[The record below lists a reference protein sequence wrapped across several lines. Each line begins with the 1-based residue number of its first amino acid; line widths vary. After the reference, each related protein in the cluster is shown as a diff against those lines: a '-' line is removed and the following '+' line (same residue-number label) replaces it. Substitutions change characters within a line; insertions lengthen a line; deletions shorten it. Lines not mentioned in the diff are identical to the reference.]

1 MFYLS
6 ENTLKLSRYF
16 FKGAL
21 LYPCINFFKKFLLK
35 KYKARQSY
43 VIISPL
49 YNCAKYLDDFLL
61 SIINQR
67 LDFKRNITLILV
79 DDGSNDES
87 FFIIK
92 KYLKKYPKNIHYIY
106 KENGGVSSARNL
118 GLSYLKK
125 SDIKASFI
133 SFAHSDDIL
142 DRNFFYKMDKFLA
155 KKNDENLA
163 MLCASFIFY
172 REKKFVRYK
181 DSHSLNFKFKKTC
194 VKDIKNLDNFIQI
207 NTNSVL
213 FKKEFLDDKLHFE
226 KDLSYGEDVIFILNF
241 FLKNYNKKVAFLKE
255 AKYFC
260 RKRFDKSSLFDSLA
274 SMLKYKL
281 IYADFFEEI
290 LRKYKQ
296 DLGFIPSFLSNT
308 VLYNIF
314 WLVDEILNVRN
325 QDIKDLNLSSYLKR
339 IFAFLPNEHI
349 QNFSLCN
356 IKIFHKIG
364 FLNLFKDEKF
374 VGKNTI
380 FIEKIDE
387 KKSQVLLSFFYAK
400 TCVFFINN
408 AKILYEKTRKISFLD
423 ETFCY
428 EKRLWIS
435 LDKNAL
441 NLDMSLDLKEV
452 FLEFKGEKIS
462 SLKPVYEEFLKL
474 KNKRAKNAK
483 LWLFADNT
491 LRADDNAEHL
501 YRYLKDKILDKK
513 LIFVISKKSDDF
525 KRLKDERF
533 NLVDPNSFR
542 FLYLLFRADKI
553 ISSHIDR
560 YFYGA
565 FGKNTLKTKDF
576 IFLQHGILEKDISSW
591 LNERKID
598 LLITSAK
605 DEYESFVNNFSAYKL
620 CKKQVRLT
628 GLARHD
634 KLLSLQKEKKYI
646 LIMPT
651 WRRNIVGTFSKK
663 LGTRRI
669 NTSFTQ
675 SKYFKRYNELLNSNE
690 LLKLCKAYN
699 YELCF
704 NPHPHIIP
712 YLNEF
717 NLDSS
722 IKVLNGRNLQELF
735 ANTAFLIT
743 DYSSVAFDIALLE
756 KSMLYYQFDRDEYFY
771 KHLKSGYFSYEKDG
785 FGAVCFDLEQ
795 ILKELEFSFKN
806 SCLMQEPYLSRA
818 RNFFA
823 FKDGANCER
832 IYEELLNLDR

>member
-1 MFYLS
+1 MFYIS
-6 ENTLKLSRYF
+6 EKSLKLSRYF
-16 FKGAL
+16 FKGAI
-21 LYPCINFFKKFLLK
+21 LYPCVNFFKKFFPK
-35 KYKARQSY
+35 KYRANESY
-43 VIISPL
+43 VVITPI
-49 YNCAKYLDDFLL
+49 YNCAKYLDDFIL

-79 DDGSNDES
+79 NDGSYDES
-87 FFIIK
+87 FSIIK
-92 KYLKKYPKNIHYIY
+92 KYLKKFPKNIHYIY
-106 KENGGVSSARNL
+106 KQNEGVSSARNL

-125 SDIKASFI
+125 SDIKATFI
-133 SFAHSDDIL
+133 NFADSDDIL
-142 DRNFFYKMDKFLA
+142 DRNFFYEMDKFLG
-155 KKNDENLA
+155 KEKDENLA
-163 MLCASFIFY
+163 MLCANFIFY
-172 REKKFVRYK
+172 REKRIVRYK

-226 KDLSYGEDVIFILNF
+226 KDLSYGEDSIFVLNF
-241 FLKNYNKKVAFLKE
+241 FLLNHYKKVAFLKE
-255 AKYFC
+255 AKYFY
-260 RKRFDKSSLFDSLA
+260 RKRFNKSSILDSA
-274 SMLKYKL
+274 SYKVKYKL
-281 IYADFFEEI
+281 IYSSFLEDI
-290 LRKYKQ
+290 LYKYKKN
-296 DLGFIPSFLSNT
+296 LGFIPSFLSNT

-314 WLVDEILNVRN
+314 WLVDEILNVKN
-325 QDIKDLNLSSYLKR
+325 QDIKNLNLSHHLKQ
-339 IFAFLPNEHI
+339 IFAFLPSEHI

-374 VGKNTI
+374 AGKNTI

-400 TCVFFINN
+400 TCDFFINN

-435 LDKNAL
+435 FDKNAL

-525 KRLKDERF
+525 KRLKDEGF

-565 FGKNTLKTKDF
+565 FGKNTLITKDF
-576 IFLQHGILEKDISSW
+576 IFLQHGILGNEISSW
-591 LNERKID
+591 LNQRKID

-605 DEYESFVNNFSAYKL
+605 PEFKSFVDESAYKL
-620 CKKQVRLT
+620 SEKEVKLT

-634 KLLSLQKEKKYI
+634 RLLTLKKEKKYI

-651 WRRNIVGTFSKK
+651 WRRDIVGAFSKK

-669 NTSFTQ
+669 NKNFTQ
-675 SKYFKRYNELLNSNE
+675 SLYFEKYNELLNSKI
-690 LLKLCKAYN
+690 LLDFCEENSYK
-699 YELCF
+699 LCF
-704 NPHPHIIP
+704 NPHPNIIS
-712 YLNEF
+712 YLNCF
-717 NLDSS
+717 L
-722 IKVLNGRNLQELF
+722 LNENIELANGKNLQELF
-735 ANTAFLIT
+735 AKTALLIS
-743 DYSSVAFDIALLE
+743 DYSSVAFDIALL
-756 KSMLYYQFDRDEYFY
+756 KKPVLYYQFDKEAFFERQWQ
-771 KHLKSGYFSYEKDG
+771 SGYFDYEKNG
-785 FGAVCFDLEQ
+785 FGAVCKNLNELLNELLKNKKCE
-795 ILKELEFSFKN
+795 LKEPF
-806 SCLMQEPYLSRA
+806 LSRVEE
-818 RNFFA
+818 FFT
-823 FKDGANCER
+823 FKDGGNCKR
-832 IYEELLNLDR
+832 IYEEILNLD

>member
-1 MFYLS
+1 MFYTS
-6 ENTLKLSRYF
+6 EKSLKLSRYF
-16 FKGAL
+16 FKGAI
-21 LYPCINFFKKFLLK
+21 LYPCVNFFKKFFPK
-35 KYKARQSY
+35 KYRANESY
-43 VIISPL
+43 VVITPI
-49 YNCAKYLDDFLL
+49 YNCAKYLDDFIL

-79 DDGSNDES
+79 NDGSYDES
-87 FFIIK
+87 FSIIK
-92 KYLKKYPKNIHYIY
+92 KYLKKFPKNIHYIY
-106 KENGGVSSARNL
+106 KQNEGVSSARNL

-125 SDIKASFI
+125 SDIKATFI
-133 SFAHSDDIL
+133 NFADSDDIL
-142 DRNFFYKMDKFLA
+142 DRNFFYEMDKFLG
-155 KKNDENLA
+155 KEKDENLA
-163 MLCASFIFY
+163 MLCANFIFY
-172 REKKFVRYK
+172 REKRIVRYK

-226 KDLSYGEDVIFILNF
+226 KDLSYGEDSIFVLNF
-241 FLKNYNKKVAFLKE
+241 FLLNYYKKVAFLKE
-255 AKYFC
+255 AKYFY
-260 RKRFDKSSLFDSLA
+260 RKRFNKSSILDSA
-274 SMLKYKL
+274 SYKVKYKL
-281 IYADFFEEI
+281 IYSSFLEDI
-290 LRKYKQ
+290 LYKYKKN
-296 DLGFIPSFLSNT
+296 LGFIPSFLSNT

-314 WLVDEILNVRN
+314 WLVDEILNVKN
-325 QDIKDLNLSSYLKR
+325 QDIKNLNLSHHLKQ
-339 IFAFLPNEHI
+339 IFAFLPSEHI

-374 VGKNTI
+374 AGKNTI

-408 AKILYEKTRKISFLD
+408 AKMLYEKTRKISFLD

-525 KRLKDERF
+525 KRLKDEGF

-565 FGKNTLKTKDF
+565 FGKNTLITKDF
-576 IFLQHGILEKDISSW
+576 IFLQHGILEKEISSW
-591 LNERKID
+591 LNQRKID

-605 DEYESFVNNFSAYKL
+605 PEFKSFIDESAYKL
-620 CKKQVRLT
+620 SEKEVKLT
-628 GLARHD
+628 GLARYD
-634 KLLSLQKEKKYI
+634 RLVTLKKEKKYI

-651 WRRNIVGTFSKK
+651 WRRDIVGAFSKK

-669 NTSFTQ
+669 NKNFTQ
-675 SKYFKRYNELLNSNE
+675 SLYFEKYNELLNSKI
-690 LLKLCKAYN
+690 LLDFCEENSYK
-699 YELCF
+699 LCF

-712 YLNEF
+712 YLNCF
-717 NLDSS
+717 L
-722 IKVLNGRNLQELF
+722 LNENIELVNGKNLQELF
-735 ANTAFLIT
+735 AKTALLIS
-743 DYSSVAFDIALLE
+743 DYSSVAFDIALL
-756 KSMLYYQFDRDEYFY
+756 KKPVLYYQFDKDTFF
-771 KHLKSGYFSYEKDG
+771 KTHLQSGYFDYEKNG
-785 FGAVCFDLEQ
+785 FGAVCKNLNELLNELLKNKKCE
-795 ILKELEFSFKN
+795 LKEPF
-806 SCLMQEPYLSRA
+806 LSRA
-818 RNFFA
+818 RAFFA
-823 FKDGANCER
+823 FNDGKNCER
-832 IYEELLNLDR
+832 IYKEILSLDL

>member
-1 MFYLS
+1 MFYIS
-6 ENTLKLSRYF
+6 EKSLKLSRYF
-16 FKGAL
+16 FKGAI
-21 LYPCINFFKKFLLK
+21 LYPCVNFFKKFFPK
-35 KYKARQSY
+35 KYRANESY
-43 VIISPL
+43 VVITPI
-49 YNCAKYLDDFLL
+49 YNCAKYLDDFIL

-79 DDGSNDES
+79 NDGSYDES

-106 KENGGVSSARNL
+106 KENEGVSSARNL

-125 SDIKASFI
+125 SDIKATFI
-133 SFAHSDDIL
+133 NFADSDDIL
-142 DRNFFYKMDKFLA
+142 DRNFFYEMDKFLG
-155 KKNDENLA
+155 KEKDENLA
-163 MLCASFIFY
+163 MLCANFIFY
-172 REKKFVRYK
+172 REKRIVRYK

-226 KDLSYGEDVIFILNF
+226 KDLSYDEDSIFVLNF
-241 FLKNYNKKVAFLKE
+241 FLLNYYKKVAFLKE
-255 AKYFC
+255 AKYFY
-260 RKRFDKSSLFDSLA
+260 RKRFNKSSILDSA
-274 SMLKYKL
+274 SYKVKYKL
-281 IYADFFEEI
+281 IYSSFLEDI
-290 LRKYKQ
+290 LYKYKKN
-296 DLGFIPSFLSNT
+296 LGFIPSFLSNT

-314 WLVDEILNVRN
+314 WLVDEILNVKN
-325 QDIKDLNLSSYLKR
+325 QDIKNLNLSHHLKQ
-339 IFAFLPNEHI
+339 IFAFLPSEHI

-374 VGKNTI
+374 AGKNTI

-400 TCVFFINN
+400 TCDFFINN

-525 KRLKDERF
+525 KRLKDEGF

-651 WRRNIVGTFSKK
+651 WRRDLVGAFSKK

-669 NTSFTQ
+669 NKNFTK
-675 SKYFKRYNELLNSNE
+675 SLYFKKYNELLSSYE
-690 LLKLCKAYN
+690 LLSFCEKN
-699 YELCF
+699 SYELCF
-704 NPHPHIIP
+704 NPHPNILP
-712 YLNEF
+712 YLNF
-717 NLDSS
+717 FRLDKR
-722 IKVLNGRNLQELF
+722 IKLSNGKNLQELF
-735 ANTAFLIT
+735 AKTALLIT
-743 DYSSVAFDIALLE
+743 DYSSVAFDVAKLS
-756 KSMLYYQFDRDEYFY
+756 KPVLYYHFDKESFF
-771 KHLKSGYFSYEKDG
+771 LTQWQSGYFDYEKDG
-785 FGAVCFDLEQ
+785 FGAVCKNLNELLVELYKNEKCEF
-795 ILKELEFSFKN
+795 KEPF
-806 SCLMQEPYLSRA
+806 LSRA
-818 RNFFA
+818 RAFFA
-823 FKDGANCER
+823 FNDGKNCER
-832 IYEELLNLDR
+832 IYKEILSLDL

>member
-125 SDIKASFI
+125 SDIKATFI
-133 SFAHSDDIL
+133 NFADSDDIL
-142 DRNFFYKMDKFLA
+142 DRNFFYEMDKFLT
-155 KKNDENLA
+155 KKNDKNLA
-163 MLCASFIFY
+163 MLCANFIFY
-172 REKKFVRYK
+172 REKRIVRYK

-226 KDLSYGEDVIFILNF
+226 KDLSYGEDSIFVLNF
-241 FLKNYNKKVAFLKE
+241 FLLNYYKKVAFLKE
-255 AKYFC
+255 AKYFY
-260 RKRFDKSSLFDSLA
+260 RKRFNKSSILDSA
-274 SMLKYKL
+274 SYKVKYKL
-281 IYADFFEEI
+281 IYSSFLEDI
-290 LRKYKQ
+290 LYKYKKN
-296 DLGFIPSFLSNT
+296 LGFIPSFLSNT
-308 VLYNIF
+308 VLYDVF
-314 WLVDEILNVRN
+314 WFVDELLNVKN
-325 QDIKDLNLSSYLKR
+325 DEIKSLNLNFHLRK

-374 VGKNTI
+374 QGKNTI
-380 FIEKIDE
+380 FVEKIDE

-400 TCVFFINN
+400 TCDFFIKNT
-408 AKILYEKTRKISFLD
+408 KILYEKTRKISFLD

-435 LDKNAL
+435 LDKNTL

-452 FLEFKGEKIS
+452 FLEFKGEKIL
-462 SLKPVYEEFLKL
+462 SLKPVYEDFLKL

-483 LWLFADNT
+483 LWLFADSN

-501 YRYLKDKILDKK
+501 YRYLRHKRIDKK
-513 LIFVISKKSDDF
+513 IYFVLSKKSEDF
-525 KRLKDERF
+525 KRLKNEGF
-533 NLVDPNSFR
+533 NLVDPDSFR
-542 FLYLLFRADKI
+542 FLYLLFKADKI

-565 FGKNTLKTKDF
+565 FGKNTLLTKDF
-576 IFLQHGILEKDISSW
+576 IFLQHGISEKEISAW
-591 LNERKID
+591 LNTRKIN
-598 LLITSAK
+598 LLITAAK
-605 DEYESFVNNFSAYKL
+605 PEFQSFVCDYTAYKL
-620 CKKQVRLT
+620 SKKEVKLT
-628 GLARHD
+628 GFARHD
-634 KLLSLQKEKKYI
+634 RLISLKKEKKYI

-651 WRRNIVGTFSKK
+651 WRRDIVGAFSKK

-669 NTSFTQ
+669 NKNFTQ
-675 SKYFKRYNELLNSNE
+675 SLYFKKYNELLSSYE
-690 LLKLCKAYN
+690 LLNFCEKN
-699 YELCF
+699 SYELCF
-704 NPHPHIIP
+704 NPHPNILP
-712 YLNEF
+712 YLNF
-717 NLDSS
+717 FRLDKG
-722 IKVLNGRNLQELF
+722 IKLANGKNLQELF
-735 ANTAFLIT
+735 AKTALLIS
-743 DYSSVAFDIALLE
+743 DYSSVAFDIALL
-756 KSMLYYQFDRDEYFY
+756 KKPVLYYHFDKESFF
-771 KHLKSGYFSYEKDG
+771 LTQWQSGYFDYEKDG
-785 FGAVCFDLEQ
+785 FGAVCKNLNELLAELYKNEKCEF
-795 ILKELEFSFKN
+795 KEPF
-806 SCLMQEPYLSRA
+806 LSRVEE
-818 RNFFA
+818 FFT
-823 FKDGANCER
+823 FKDGGNCKR
-832 IYEELLNLDR
+832 IYEEILNLD

>member
-1 MFYLS
+1 MFYIS
-6 ENTLKLSRYF
+6 EKSLKLSRYF

-79 DDGSNDES
+79 DDGSSDES

-125 SDIKASFI
+125 SDIKATFVN
-133 SFAHSDDIL
+133 FADSDDIL
-142 DRNFFYKMDKFLA
+142 DRNFFYEMDKFLT
-155 KKNDENLA
+155 KKNDKNLA
-163 MLCASFIFY
+163 MLCANFIFY
-172 REKKFVRYK
+172 RERRVVRYK

-194 VKDIKNLDNFIQI
+194 VKDIKNLDTFIQLA
-207 NTNSVL
+207 TNSVL
-213 FKKEFLDDKLHFE
+213 FKREFLDDNLHFE

-241 FLKNYNKKVAFLKE
+241 FLLNYYKKVAFLKE
-255 AKYFC
+255 AKYFY
-260 RKRFDKSSLFDSLA
+260 RKRFNKSSILDSA
-274 SMLKYKL
+274 SYKVKYKL
-281 IYADFFEEI
+281 IYSSFLEDI
-290 LRKYKQ
+290 LYKYKKN
-296 DLGFIPSFLSNT
+296 LGFIPSFLSNT
-308 VLYNIF
+308 VLYDVF
-314 WLVDEILNVRN
+314 WFVDELLNVKN
-325 QDIKDLNLSSYLKR
+325 DEIKSLNLNFHLRK

-374 VGKNTI
+374 QGKNTI
-380 FIEKIDE
+380 FVEKIDE

-400 TCVFFINN
+400 TCDFFIKNT
-408 AKILYEKTRKISFLD
+408 KILYEKTRKISFLD

-435 LDKNAL
+435 LDKNTL

-452 FLEFKGEKIS
+452 FLEFKGEKIL
-462 SLKPVYEEFLKL
+462 SLKPVYEDFLKL

-483 LWLFADNT
+483 LWLFADSN

-501 YRYLKDKILDKK
+501 YRYLRHKRIDKK
-513 LIFVISKKSDDF
+513 IYFVLSKKSEDF
-525 KRLKDERF
+525 KRLKNEGF
-533 NLVDPNSFR
+533 NLVDPDSFR
-542 FLYLLFRADKI
+542 FLYLLFKADKI

-565 FGKNTLKTKDF
+565 FGKNTLLTKDF
-576 IFLQHGILEKDISSW
+576 IFLQHGISEKEISAW
-591 LNERKID
+591 LNTRKIN
-598 LLITSAK
+598 LLITAAK
-605 DEYESFVNNFSAYKL
+605 PEFQSFVCDYTAYKL
-620 CKKQVRLT
+620 SKKEVKLT
-628 GLARHD
+628 GFARHD
-634 KLLSLQKEKKYI
+634 RLISLKKEKKYI

-651 WRRNIVGTFSKK
+651 WRRDIVGAFSKK

-669 NTSFTQ
+669 NKNFTQ
-675 SKYFKRYNELLNSNE
+675 SLYFKKYNELLSSYE
-690 LLKLCKAYN
+690 LLNFCEKN
-699 YELCF
+699 SYELCF
-704 NPHPHIIP
+704 NPHPNILP
-712 YLNEF
+712 YLNF
-717 NLDSS
+717 FRLDKR
-722 IKVLNGRNLQELF
+722 IKLSNGKNLQELF
-735 ANTAFLIT
+735 AKTALLIT
-743 DYSSVAFDIALLE
+743 DYSSVAFDIALL
-756 KSMLYYQFDRDEYFY
+756 KKPVLYYQFDKEAFFERQWQ
-771 KHLKSGYFSYEKDG
+771 SGYFDYEKNG
-785 FGAVCFDLEQ
+785 FGAVCKNLNELLAELYKNEKCEF
-795 ILKELEFSFKN
+795 KEPF
-806 SCLMQEPYLSRA
+806 LSRA
-818 RNFFA
+818 RAFFA
-823 FKDGANCER
+823 FNDGKNCER
-832 IYEELLNLDR
+832 IYKEILSLDL

>member
-49 YNCAKYLDDFLL
+49 YNCAKYLDDFIL

-79 DDGSNDES
+79 DDGSSDES
-87 FFIIK
+87 FSIIK

-125 SDIKASFI
+125 SDIKATFI
-133 SFAHSDDIL
+133 NFADSDDIL
-142 DRNFFYKMDKFLA
+142 DRNFFYEMDKFLG
-155 KKNDENLA
+155 KDKDENLA
-163 MLCASFIFY
+163 MLCANFIFY
-172 REKKFVRYK
+172 REKRIVRYK

-226 KDLSYGEDVIFILNF
+226 KDLSYGEDSIFVLNF
-241 FLKNYNKKVAFLKE
+241 FLLNYYKKVAFLKE
-255 AKYFC
+255 AKYFY

-308 VLYNIF
+308 ILYNIF
-314 WLVDEILNVRN
+314 YFVDGLLNVKN
-325 QDIKDLNLSSYLKR
+325 EEIKSLNLSFHLRK
-339 IFAFLPNEHI
+339 IFTLLPNEHI
-349 QNFSLCN
+349 VNFKLCG
-356 IKIFHKIG
+356 IKHFHKIG
-364 FLNLFKDEKF
+364 FFHLFKNETLQAKQR
-374 VGKNTI
+374 V
-380 FIEKIDE
+380 FIEKLDE
-387 KKSQVLLSFFYAK
+387 KKDELLLSFFYAK
-400 TCVFFINN
+400 NYENFLKNS
-408 AKILYEKTRKISFLD
+408 KITAEKIRKISFLD
-423 ETFCY
+423 EDFVY
-428 EKRLWIS
+428 EKRLWIKF
-435 LDKNAL
+435 DEAFKKDFDHRA
-441 NLDMSLDLKEV
+441 
-452 FLEFKGEKIS
+452 FILEFKGKELKNLNQLYKELK
-462 SLKPVYEEFLKL
+462 SLK
-474 KNKRAKNAK
+474 KRRARNDKI
-483 LWLFADNT
+483 WLFADSN

-501 YRYLKDKILDKK
+501 YRYLRHKRIDKK
-513 LIFVISKKSDDF
+513 IYFVLSKKSEDF
-525 KRLKDERF
+525 KRLKDEGF

-565 FGKNTLKTKDF
+565 FGKNTLITKDF
-576 IFLQHGILEKDISSW
+576 IFLQHGISEKEISAW
-591 LNERKID
+591 LNTRKIN
-598 LLITSAK
+598 LLITAAK
-605 DEYESFVNNFSAYKL
+605 PEFQSFVCDYTAYKL
-620 CKKQVRLT
+620 SKKEVKLT
-628 GLARHD
+628 GFARHD
-634 KLLSLQKEKKYI
+634 RLISLKKEKQYI

-651 WRRNIVGTFSKK
+651 WRRDIVGAFSKK

-669 NTSFTQ
+669 NKNFTQ
-675 SKYFKRYNELLNSNE
+675 SLYFKKYNELLSSYE
-690 LLKLCKAYN
+690 LLNFCEKN
-699 YELCF
+699 SYELCF
-704 NPHPHIIP
+704 NPHPNILP
-712 YLNEF
+712 YLNF
-717 NLDSS
+717 FRLDKG
-722 IKVLNGRNLQELF
+722 IKLANGKNLQELF
-735 ANTAFLIT
+735 AKTALLIT
-743 DYSSVAFDIALLE
+743 DYSSVAFDVAKLS
-756 KSMLYYQFDRDEYFY
+756 KPVLYYHFDKESFF
-771 KHLKSGYFSYEKDG
+771 LTQWQSGYFDYEKDG
-785 FGAVCFDLEQ
+785 FGAVCKNLNELLAELYKNEKCEF
-795 ILKELEFSFKN
+795 KEPF
-806 SCLMQEPYLSRA
+806 LSRA
-818 RNFFA
+818 RAFFA
-823 FKDGANCER
+823 FNDGKNCER
-832 IYEELLNLDR
+832 IYKEILSLDL

>member
-125 SDIKASFI
+125 SDIKATFI
-133 SFAHSDDIL
+133 NFADSDDIL
-142 DRNFFYKMDKFLA
+142 DRNFFYEMDKFLG
-155 KKNDENLA
+155 KEKDENLA
-163 MLCASFIFY
+163 MLCANFIFY
-172 REKKFVRYK
+172 REKRIVRYK
-181 DSHSLNFKFKKTC
+181 DSHSLNFKFKETC
-194 VKDIKNLDNFIQI
+194 VKDIKNLDTFIQLA
-207 NTNSVL
+207 TNSVL
-213 FKKEFLDDKLHFE
+213 FKREFLDDKLHFE

-308 VLYNIF
+308 VLYDVF
-314 WLVDEILNVRN
+314 WFVDELLNVKN
-325 QDIKDLNLSSYLKR
+325 DEIKSLNLNFHLRK

-374 VGKNTI
+374 QGKNTI

-400 TCVFFINN
+400 TCDFFIKNT
-408 AKILYEKTRKISFLD
+408 KILYEKTRKISFLD

-435 LDKNAL
+435 LDENAL

-462 SLKPVYEEFLKL
+462 SLKPVYDEFLKL

-483 LWLFADNT
+483 LWLFADSN

-501 YRYLKDKILDKK
+501 YRYLRHKKIDKK
-513 LIFVISKKSDDF
+513 IYFVLSKKSDDF
-525 KRLKDERF
+525 KRLKDEGF

-565 FGKNTLKTKDF
+565 FGKNTLLTKDF
-576 IFLQHGILEKDISSW
+576 IFLQHGILEKEISSW
-591 LNERKID
+591 LNQRKID

-605 DEYESFVNNFSAYKL
+605 PEFKSFIDESAYKL
-620 CKKQVRLT
+620 SEKEVKLT
-628 GLARHD
+628 DLARYD
-634 KLLSLQKEKKYI
+634 RLVTLKKEKKYI

-651 WRRNIVGTFSKK
+651 WRRDIVGAFSKK

-669 NTSFTQ
+669 NKNFTQ
-675 SKYFKRYNELLNSNE
+675 SLYFKKYNELLSSYE
-690 LLKLCKAYN
+690 LLSFCEKN
-699 YELCF
+699 SYELCF
-704 NPHPHIIP
+704 NPHPNILP
-712 YLNEF
+712 YLNF
-717 NLDSS
+717 FRLDKR
-722 IKVLNGRNLQELF
+722 IKLANGKNLQELF
-735 ANTAFLIT
+735 AKTALLIT
-743 DYSSVAFDIALLE
+743 DYSSVAFDVAKLS
-756 KSMLYYQFDRDEYFY
+756 KPVLYYHFDKESFF
-771 KHLKSGYFSYEKDG
+771 LTQWQSGYFDYEKNG
-785 FGAVCFDLEQ
+785 FGAVCKNLNELLAELYKNEKCEF
-795 ILKELEFSFKN
+795 KEPF
-806 SCLMQEPYLSRA
+806 LSRA
-818 RNFFA
+818 KAFFA
-823 FKDGANCER
+823 FNDGKNCER
-832 IYEELLNLDR
+832 IYKEILSLDL

>member
-194 VKDIKNLDNFIQI
+194 VKEIKNLDTFIQLA
-207 NTNSVL
+207 TNSVL
-213 FKKEFLDDKLHFE
+213 FKREFLDDNLHFE

-296 DLGFIPSFLSNT
+296 DLGFMPSFLSNT
-308 VLYNIF
+308 ILYNIF
-314 WLVDEILNVRN
+314 YFVDGLLNVKN
-325 QDIKDLNLSSYLKR
+325 EEIKSLNLSFHLRK
-339 IFAFLPNEHI
+339 IFTLLPNEHI
-349 QNFSLCN
+349 ANFKLCG
-356 IKIFHKIG
+356 IKHFHKIG
-364 FLNLFKDEKF
+364 FFHLFKNETLQAKQR
-374 VGKNTI
+374 V
-380 FIEKIDE
+380 FIEKLDE
-387 KKSQVLLSFFYAK
+387 KKDELLLSFFYSK
-400 TCVFFINN
+400 NYENFLKNS
-408 AKILYEKTRKISFLD
+408 KITDEKIRKISFLD
-423 ETFCY
+423 EDFVY
-428 EKRLWIS
+428 EKRLWIKF
-435 LDKNAL
+435 DEAFKK
-441 NLDMSLDLKEV
+441 DFD
-452 FLEFKGEKIS
+452 FRTFILEFKGKELKNLNQLYKELK
-462 SLKPVYEEFLKL
+462 SLK
-474 KNKRAKNAK
+474 KRRARNDKI
-483 LWLFADNT
+483 WLFADSN

-501 YRYLKDKILDKK
+501 YRYLRHKRIDKK
-513 LIFVISKKSDDF
+513 IYFVLSKKSEDF
-525 KRLKDERF
+525 KRLFDEGF
-533 NLVDPNSFR
+533 NLVDLNSFK

-565 FGKNTLKTKDF
+565 FGKNTLVTKDF
-576 IFLQHGILEKDISSW
+576 IFLQHGISEKEISAW
-591 LNERKID
+591 LNTRKIN
-598 LLITSAK
+598 LLITAANP
-605 DEYESFVNNFSAYKL
+605 EFQSFVCDYTAYKL
-620 CKKQVRLT
+620 SKKEVKLT
-628 GLARHD
+628 GFARHD
-634 KLLSLQKEKKYI
+634 RLISLKKEKQYI

-651 WRRNIVGTFSKK
+651 WRRDIVGAFSKK

-669 NTSFTQ
+669 NKNFTQ
-675 SKYFKRYNELLNSNE
+675 SLYFKKYNELLSSYE
-690 LLKLCKAYN
+690 LLNFCEKN
-699 YELCF
+699 SYELCF
-704 NPHPHIIP
+704 NPHPNILP
-712 YLNEF
+712 YLNF
-717 NLDSS
+717 FRLDKG
-722 IKVLNGRNLQELF
+722 IKLANGKNLQELF
-735 ANTAFLIT
+735 AKTALLIT
-743 DYSSVAFDIALLE
+743 DYSSVAFDIALL
-756 KSMLYYQFDRDEYFY
+756 KKPVLYYHFDKEDFFT
-771 KHLKSGYFSYEKDG
+771 KQWQSGYFDYEKDG
-785 FGAVCFDLEQ
+785 FGAVCKNLNELLNELLKNKKCE
-795 ILKELEFSFKN
+795 LKEPF
-806 SCLMQEPYLSRA
+806 LSRVEE
-818 RNFFA
+818 FFT
-823 FKDGANCER
+823 FKDGGNCKR
-832 IYEELLNLDR
+832 IYEEILNLD

>member
-125 SDIKASFI
+125 SDIKATFI
-133 SFAHSDDIL
+133 NFADSDDIL
-142 DRNFFYKMDKFLA
+142 DRNFFYEMDKFLG
-155 KKNDENLA
+155 KEKDENLA
-163 MLCASFIFY
+163 MLCANFIFY
-172 REKKFVRYK
+172 REKRIVRYK

-213 FKKEFLDDKLHFE
+213 FKKEFLDDNLHFE

-281 IYADFFEEI
+281 IYADFFEKI

-308 VLYNIF
+308 ILYNIF
-314 WLVDEILNVRN
+314 YFVDGLLNVKN
-325 QDIKDLNLSSYLKR
+325 EEIKSLNLSFHLRK
-339 IFAFLPNEHI
+339 IFTLLPNEHI
-349 QNFSLCN
+349 ANFKLCG
-356 IKIFHKIG
+356 IKHFHKIG
-364 FLNLFKDEKF
+364 FFHLFKNETLQAKQR
-374 VGKNTI
+374 V
-380 FIEKIDE
+380 FIEKLDE
-387 KKSQVLLSFFYAK
+387 KKDELLLSFFYAK
-400 TCVFFINN
+400 NYENFLKNS
-408 AKILYEKTRKISFLD
+408 KITAEKIRKISFLD
-423 ETFCY
+423 EDFVY
-428 EKRLWIS
+428 EKRLWIKF
-435 LDKNAL
+435 DEAFKKDFDHRA
-441 NLDMSLDLKEV
+441 
-452 FLEFKGEKIS
+452 FILEFKGKELKNLNQLYKELK
-462 SLKPVYEEFLKL
+462 SLK
-474 KNKRAKNAK
+474 KRRARNDKI
-483 LWLFADNT
+483 WLFADSN

-501 YRYLKDKILDKK
+501 YRYLRHKRIDKK
-513 LIFVISKKSDDF
+513 IYFVLSKKSDDF
-525 KRLKDERF
+525 KRLKDEGF
-533 NLVDPNSFR
+533 NLVDLNSFR

-565 FGKNTLKTKDF
+565 FGKNTLVTKDF
-576 IFLQHGILEKDISSW
+576 IFLQHGISEKEISAW
-591 LNERKID
+591 LNTRKIN
-598 LLITSAK
+598 LLITAANP
-605 DEYESFVNNFSAYKL
+605 EFQSFVCDYTAYKL
-620 CKKQVRLT
+620 SKKEVKLT
-628 GLARHD
+628 GFARHD
-634 KLLSLQKEKKYI
+634 RLISLKKEKQYI

-651 WRRNIVGTFSKK
+651 WRRDIVGAFSKK

-669 NTSFTQ
+669 NKNFTQ
-675 SKYFKRYNELLNSNE
+675 SLYFKKYNELLSSYE
-690 LLKLCKAYN
+690 LLNFCEKN
-699 YELCF
+699 SYELCF
-704 NPHPHIIP
+704 NPHPNILP
-712 YLNEF
+712 YLNF
-717 NLDSS
+717 FRLDKG
-722 IKVLNGRNLQELF
+722 IKLANGKNLQELF
-735 ANTAFLIT
+735 AKTALLIT
-743 DYSSVAFDIALLE
+743 DYSSVAFDIALL
-756 KSMLYYQFDRDEYFY
+756 KKPVLYYHFDKEDFFT
-771 KHLKSGYFSYEKDG
+771 KQWQSGYFDYEKDG
-785 FGAVCFDLEQ
+785 FGAVCKNLNELLNELLKNKKCE
-795 ILKELEFSFKN
+795 LKEPF
-806 SCLMQEPYLSRA
+806 LSRVEE
-818 RNFFA
+818 FFT
-823 FKDGANCER
+823 FKDGGNCKR
-832 IYEELLNLDR
+832 IYEEILNLD